1 MNRRNALRMLAA
13 APVAAFGQA
22 QRPSQ
27 PDQQKIWDD
36 VYSSA
41 DPIYNRYPNRFL
53 AEIGEKAKPGRA
65 LDIGIGQG
73 RNAIYLASLGWNVTG
88 IDISEKGIETAK
100 ATALRRKLTIEAI
113 QADFMTFDLGK
124 SQWDLISEI
133 YMQGII
139 IGRAPQIADSLKP
152 EGMLV
157 VEGFHRDMS
166 QKGITGQPLGIEG
179 HQLLTAFAP
188 HLRIVRYEE
197 VRDFGDWTRSGL
209 KVPLVRMVGVRRSA

>member
-1 MNRRNALRMLAA
+1 MNRRNALRMMAS
-13 APVAAFGQA
+13 APIAAFCQS
-22 QRPSQ
+22 QSQ
-27 PDQQKIWDD
+27 PNQQKIWDD
-36 VYSSA
+36 VYSAA

-53 AEIGEKAKPGRA
+53 AEIAEKAKPGRA

-100 ATALRRKLTIEAI
+100 ATAQRRKLKLDAV

-139 IGRAPQIADSLKP
+139 IGRAAQIAESLKP
-152 EGMLV
+152 EGLLV

-188 HLRIVRYEE
+188 YLRIARYEE
-197 VRDFGDWTRSGL
+197 VKDFGDWTRSGL
-209 KVPLVRMVGVRRSA
+209 KVPLVRMVAVRRSA